1 MKKSKK
7 FAALILTVALSAT
20 SITAFAA
27 EIPREFA
34 PLNATE
40 EQIVI
45 VENLIGDILDEVAA
59 GNIGYTEAAGYANTR
74 VRKAVV
80 AGHTHGNGYGILSP
94 IAQNAIRTARDV
106 LLRPEVYAQY
116 EEYLKNLL
124 ADLITEVENGSDY
137 KRAQETAYLRI
148 YQSADTSYTPRTFAT
163 DFCYVDTPPIDS
175 AMFYAARKLLFEAT
189 R

>member
-1 MKKSKK
+1 MKK
-7 FAALILTVALSAT
+7 FAALILSIITLST
-20 SITAFAA
+20 ELSVSAA
-27 EIPREFA
+27 SIPRASA
-34 PLNATE
+34 PESATE

-59 GNIGYTEAAGYANTR
+59 GNVGYAEAAGYANTR

-80 AGHTHGNGYGILSP
+80 AGKTNGHGYGILSP
-94 IAQNAIRTARDV
+94 IAQNAIRTTRDM

-116 EEYLKNLL
+116 EEYLKTLL

-137 KRAQETAYLRI
+137 KNAQETAYLRI
-148 YQSADTSYTPRTFAT
+148 YQSADTSYTPRDYAT
-163 DFCYVDTPPIDS
+163 DFCYIDTPPVDS
-175 AMFYAARKLLFEAT
+175 AMFYAARKLLLEAI